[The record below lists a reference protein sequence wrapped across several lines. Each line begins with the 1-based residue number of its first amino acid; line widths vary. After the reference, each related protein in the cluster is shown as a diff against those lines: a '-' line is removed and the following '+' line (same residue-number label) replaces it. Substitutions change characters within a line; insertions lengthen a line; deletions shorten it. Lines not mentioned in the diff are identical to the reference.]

1 MMKKRYD
8 KIGEL
13 YRLRAFPKTSHGGNK
28 AGVFI
33 NGYSLTETDMQ
44 TIAKRVN
51 YSETAFVLKSDL
63 ADFKVRFFT
72 PNSEVDLCG
81 HATIATFNLLRD
93 LKIISPGIYTQET
106 KAGILNLDVKNDFV
120 FMEQPAPK
128 FYDFVDK
135 NLIRKCFKKIDF
147 DERFEPQIVSTGIK
161 EIFIAVKS
169 VEELNHLEPDFE
181 AISTLARTYSAIGI
195 HAFSLGEDA
204 DAYGRNFAPVVG
216 IDEESATGTSNG
228 ALASYLYKYWKKKN
242 NYVLRQGYSMNQ
254 PSEIIVNLETENEL
268 VKKVHVGGS
277 AIIINQ

>member
-1 MMKKRYD
+1 MKKRYD

-13 YRLRAFPKTSHGGNK
+13 YRLRAFPKTSNGGNK

-33 NGYSLTETDMQ
+33 NGYNLTETDMQ

-106 KAGILNLDVKNDFV
+106 KAGILKLDVRNDFV
-120 FMEQPAPK
+120 FMEQPEPK
-128 FYDFVDK
+128 YYDLVD
-135 NLIRKCFKKIDF
+135 NDLIRRCFKKIDF
-147 DERFEPQIVSTGIK
+147 DERFKPQIVSTGIK
-161 EIFIAVKS
+161 ELFIAVKS
-169 VEELNHLEPDFE
+169 IEELNALTPDFG
-181 AISTLARTYSAIGI
+181 AISTLVRTYSAIGI
-195 HAFSLGEDA
+195 HAFALGEDA

-216 IDEESATGTSNG
+216 INEESATGTSNG
-228 ALASYLYKYWKKKN
+228 ALACYLYKYWKKKN

-254 PSEIIVNLETENEL
+254 PSEIIVNLEIENES

>member
-13 YRLRAFPKTSHGGNK
+13 YRLRAFPKTSNGGNK

-33 NGYSLTETDMQ
+33 NGYNLTETDMQ

-106 KAGILNLDVKNDFV
+106 KAGILKLDVRNDFV

-128 FYDFVDK
+128 FYDLVD
-135 NLIRKCFKKIDF
+135 NDLIRKCFKKIDL
-147 DERFEPQIVSTGIK
+147 DERFKPQIVSTGIK

-169 VEELNHLEPDFE
+169 IEELNYLTPDFG
-181 AISTLARTYSAIGI
+181 AISTLAMTYSAIGI
-195 HAFSLGEDA
+195 HAFALGEDA

-228 ALASYLYKYWKKKN
+228 ALACYLYKYWKKKN
-242 NYVLRQGYSMNQ
+242 NYLLRQGYSMNQ
-254 PSEIIVNLETENEL
+254 PSEIIVNLEIENES

>member
-1 MMKKRYD
+1 MKKRYD

-13 YRLRAFPKTSHGGNK
+13 YRLKAFPKTSNGGNK

-33 NGYSLTETDMQ
+33 NGYNLTETDMQ

-81 HATIATFNLLRD
+81 HATIATSNLLRD

-106 KAGILNLDVKNDFV
+106 KAGILKLDVRNDFV

-128 FYDFVDK
+128 FYDLVDSD
-135 NLIRKCFKKIDF
+135 LIRRCFKKIDL
-147 DERFEPQIVSTGIK
+147 DERFKPQIVSTGIK

-169 VEELNHLEPDFE
+169 IEELNALAPDFG

-195 HAFSLGEDA
+195 HVFALGEDA

-228 ALASYLYKYWKKKN
+228 ALACYLYKYWKKKN
-242 NYVLRQGYSMNQ
+242 NYVLRQGYSMSQ
-254 PSEIIVNLETENEL
+254 PSEIIVNLEIENES
-268 VKKVHVGGS
+268 VTKVHVGGS